1 VKTIIVGFR
10 DLLFYCFNNLSN
22 EMLLPWGLKTLI
34 RIAILFM
41 SPPDKSGF
49 KCRRR
54 SWNAENGNWKFGFH
68 IFTTDLHGNF
78 TDIKKLKFSL
88 PAVLF
93 WKAGVSP

>member
-1 VKTIIVGFR
+1 
-10 DLLFYCFNNLSN
+10 
-22 EMLLPWGLKTLI
+22 MLQL
-34 RIAILFM
+34 
-41 SPPDKSGF
+41 
-49 KCRRR
+49 
-54 SWNAENGNWKFGFH
+54 ENRNWKLGFH